1 MVDSKIENLT
11 ELTTPVASDILPIVD
26 SPASSPVT
34 KKITITNI
42 LGTTYTQNID
52 LADNYLD
59 VKKMSA
65 PSSPATDY
73 GRIYIKQVDSNNDGI
88 FIKIKKSGSFVEV
101 QIG

>member
-1 MVDSKIENLT
+1 MADSKIENLT
-11 ELTTPVASDILPIVD
+11 ELTAPVSSDILPIVD

-42 LGTTYTQNID
+42 LGTTHTQNID
-52 LADNYLD
+52 LADNYMD

-65 PSSPATDY
+65 PSDPATDY
-73 GRIYIKQVDSNNDGI
+73 GRVYIKQVDADNDGI